1 MKTVK
6 DSLSS
11 GFEIEENLAS
21 GFEKLEKI
29 DVLDSVLADCESGG
43 AFIMAEKTKRRP
55 IAKYLVGIA
64 AALAIVA
71 CAALAIGI
79 SNRGLTAKPISSDG
93 DINATICLDVN
104 PSVEIAVDKSETV
117 VDVTA
122 DNEDGESIIN
132 GRDFKG
138 DSLSDT
144 VTTLVN
150 RMVDEDYI
158 SNLKNSV
165 LVSVESQN
173 GEFGKQLEKKMSDS
187 IYELLGSKNIEGA
200 VLSQTITQAD
210 DELVRLA
217 KMYKISVGKAL
228 MIKDII
234 EAAPYYTFED
244 LASRS
249 VNDLCLTRQTVGM
262 ENGRISIN
270 GKSKSHYITVEKA
283 VEAALEG
290 NARQDV
296 TDVNVMLEDWQG
308 GEAAVRYHVTY
319 TAADG
324 ELKSYYINPVNGEI
338 ISRDGG
344 AIAGAGGYPTVP
356 AEEAKQ
362 LAVNYICSL
371 DGVSE
376 DDIAVADCVI
386 TYDENGYPRQYVT
399 MNSLKDAKIAYYAY
413 VYDETVPSGIS
424 GNIYGEKQNFSGI
437 SENEALNILLE
448 KTGRDYAD
456 LTSTYEKHFGSVVY
470 YRFYFISDDWKLDWY
485 VNKQTGEV
493 IGGHEVMLT
502 KYGGDGT
509 PEEIKQYALDA
520 FSVDPDNL
528 FDFDLSQLEVISFE
542 KKILGEH
549 IVYFLTI
556 RDNTPGKE
564 LNTVFSQ
571 VDVVDEEE
579 PDLFRTDDELLE
591 AASKDLEIDKSEFEN
606 VEIED
611 EKSMDYT
618 HVRFTAGDTDYWY
631 AMERSYSV
639 GENFIAGK
647 TKKPHGEKDYPI
659 ISEETAIKN
668 ALAHVCAQSVD
679 DVESCEVSY
688 DDEKKQYTVSVIV
701 YSSKVHMNVF
711 WEFYVDGYTGIGRGG
726 SYDDKGDY
734 GPVTIEFLTEQEAAD
749 IVLSYIEERGYPK
762 SEMTVTVE
770 AEEVEDDGVPIIRY
784 HIKAVH
790 SVTEFE
796 SEIYADS
803 KNPSVINPHIN
814 HRLVK
819 ASKTG
824 KYISEEIA
832 KEIAV
837 CGQKDFYTV
846 VSCTLDE
853 SGELPVYKVVTYD
866 LTGANMA
873 TKVISAESG
882 MVLEIK

>member
-1 MKTVK
+1 MKTV
-6 DSLSS
+6 
-11 GFEIEENLAS
+11 EESLAS
-21 GFEKLEKI
+21 GFEKMEKI

-55 IAKYLVGIA
+55 SLRYLVGIA
-64 AALAIVA
+64 AALAVVV
-71 CAALAIGI
+71 CAAAAIGI
-79 SNRGLTAKPISSDG
+79 SNRGLTAKPISSKG

-122 DNEDGESIIN
+122 DNKDGESIIN
-132 GRDFKG
+132 GKDFKG

-144 VTTLVN
+144 VETLVN

-165 LVSVESQN
+165 LVSVASEN

-187 IYELLGSKNIEGA
+187 IFELLGSKNIEGA

-210 DELVRLA
+210 DELVSFA
-217 KMYKISVGKAL
+217 KMYNISIGRAL
-228 MIKDII
+228 MIMDIM
-234 EAAPYYTFED
+234 EAEPHYTFES
-244 LASRS
+244 LASLS
-249 VNDLCLTRQTVGM
+249 VNDLCLTRQTVEM
-262 ENGRISIN
+262 MNNRISIN

-290 NARQDV
+290 ESRQDV
-296 TDVNVMLEDWQG
+296 SDIKVMLEDWQG
-308 GEAAVRYHVTY
+308 GEAPVRYHVTY

-324 ELKSYYINPVNGEI
+324 ELKSYYINPVSGEI

-344 AIAGAGGYPTVP
+344 AIAGEGGYPTVT

-362 LAVNYICSL
+362 LAVNYICNL

-399 MNSLKDAKIAYYAY
+399 INSLKDAKTIYYAY
-413 VYDETVPSGIS
+413 VYDKTVPSGIP
-424 GNIYGEKQNFSGI
+424 GNIYGGKQSVSGL
-437 SENEALNILLE
+437 SENEALNIVLE

-456 LTSTYEKHFGSVVY
+456 LTSTYEKSFGSVVY

-528 FDFDLSQLEVISFE
+528 FDFDISQLEVISFE

-571 VDVVDEEE
+571 VDVVDEEMNE
-579 PDLFRTDDELLE
+579 QFRTDDELLE
-591 AASKDLEIDKSEFEN
+591 AASKDLGIDKSEFEN
-606 VEIED
+606 VTIED
-611 EKSMDYT
+611 EKNMRYT
-618 HVRFTAGDTDYWY
+618 HVRFTVGDTDYWY
-631 AMERSYSV
+631 VIDRSYYA
-639 GENFIAGK
+639 GNDIIEGK
-647 TKKPHGEKDYPI
+647 TKKSHSEKDYPI

-668 ALAHVCAQSVD
+668 ALAKIPVKSVD

-688 DDEKKQYTVSVIV
+688 DDDKKQYNVSVIV
-701 YSSKVHMNVF
+701 YSSKVHKNVF
-711 WEFYVDGYTGIGRGG
+711 WKFRIDGYVGIGRGHE
-726 SYDDKGDY
+726 YDDRGDY

-749 IVLSYIEERGYPK
+749 VVLSYLETRGYQRSNMK
-762 SEMTVTVE
+762 VSVE
-770 AEEVEDDGVPIIRY
+770 AEEVMQGKTPIICYHVTAIDGVT
-784 HIKAVH
+784 VFT
-790 SVTEFE
+790 SDV
-796 SEIYADS
+796 YADEHH
-803 KNPSVINPHIN
+803 PTQLGRHID
-814 HRLVK
+814 HELVK
-819 ASKTG
+819 KSKTG

-837 CGQKDFYTV
+837 AGMKDFYTV

-853 SGELPVYKVVTYD
+853 SGEIPIYEVVTT
-866 LTGANMA
+866 TGAERY
-873 TKVISAESG
+873 TKKISAESG
-882 MVLEIK
+882 LVIEQKYE

>member
-1 MKTVK
+1 MKTV
-6 DSLSS
+6 
-11 GFEIEENLAS
+11 EESLAS
-21 GFEKLEKI
+21 GFEKMEKI

-55 IAKYLVGIA
+55 SLRHLVGIA

-71 CAALAIGI
+71 CAAAAIGVG
-79 SNRGLTAKPISSDG
+79 NRGLTAKPISSDG

-122 DNEDGESIIN
+122 DNKDGESIIN
-132 GRDFKG
+132 GQNFKG

-144 VTTLVN
+144 VETLVN

-165 LVSVESQN
+165 LVSVASQN

-217 KMYKISVGKAL
+217 KMYNISIGKAL

-234 EAAPYYTFED
+234 EVAPYYTFED

-249 VNDLCLTRQTVGM
+249 VNDLCLTRQTSGM

-290 NARQDV
+290 ASRQDV
-296 TDVNVMLEDWQG
+296 SDVNVMLEDWQG

-319 TAADG
+319 IADG
-324 ELKSYYINPVNGEI
+324 ELKSYYINPVSGEI

-344 AIAGAGGYPTVP
+344 AISGAGGYPTVP

-362 LAVNYICSL
+362 LAVNYICNL

-399 MNSLKDAKIAYYAY
+399 MNSLKDAQITYYAY
-413 VYDETVPSGIS
+413 IYDKTVPSGIP
-424 GNIYGEKQNFSGI
+424 GNIYGGKQSVSGL
-437 SENEALNILLE
+437 SENEALNIVLE

-456 LTSTYEKHFGSVVY
+456 LTSNDEERFGSVEY
-470 YRFYFISDDWKLDWY
+470 YWFYFISDDSSILWY

-493 IGGHEVMLT
+493 IGGKKIILT

-509 PEEIKQYALDA
+509 PEEIKQYALYVLS
-520 FSVDPDNL
+520 FDPDDV
-528 FDFDLSQLEVISFE
+528 FDFDMSKTEVISFE
-542 KKILGEH
+542 KKIYGSKH
-549 IVYFLTI
+549 GDNIVYFLTI

-564 LNTVFSQ
+564 ANTVFAQ
-571 VDVVDEEE
+571 VNIVDEEE
-579 PDLFRTDDELLE
+579 PEPPLLRTDDEVLE
-591 AASKDLEIDKSEFEN
+591 AASKDLGIDKSEFEN

-611 EKSMDYT
+611 EKKMGYT
-618 HVRFTAGDTDYWY
+618 HVRFTVGDTDYWY
-631 AMERSYSV
+631 VIDRSYYA
-639 GENFIAGK
+639 GDDIIDGK
-647 TKKPHGEKDYPI
+647 TKKSHGEKDYPI
-659 ISEETAIKN
+659 ITEETAIKN
-668 ALAHVCAQSVD
+668 ALAHIPAKSVD

-688 DDEKKQYTVSVIV
+688 DDDKKQYTVSVIF
-701 YSSKVHMNVF
+701 YSSKVHKNVF
-711 WEFYVDGYTGIGRGG
+711 WEFYIDGYVGIDRGRT
-726 SYDDKGDY
+726 YDDKGYY

-749 IVLSYIEERGYPK
+749 IVLDYIENRGYPR
-762 SEMTVTVE
+762 SEMKVTVE
-770 AEEVEDDGVPIIRY
+770 AEEVKEGKNTIILY
-784 HIKAVH
+784 HVKAVH
-790 SVTEFE
+790 GVTEFE
-796 SEIYADS
+796 SEVYADERL
-803 KNPSVINPHIN
+803 PSFIRSHIN
-814 HRLVK
+814 YELVK
-819 ASKTG
+819 DSKTG
-824 KYISEEIA
+824 KYISEDIA
-832 KEIAV
+832 KEIAIH
-837 CGQKDFYTV
+837 GRKDFYIV

-853 SGELPVYKVVTYD
+853 SGELPIYEVVTT
-866 LTGANMA
+866 TGAERYI
-873 TKVISAESG
+873 KKISAESG
-882 MVLEIK
+882 LVIEEKYE

>member
-1 MKTVK
+1 MKTVEE
-6 DSLSS
+6 SL
-11 GFEIEENLAS
+11 AT
-21 GFEKLEKI
+21 GFEKMEKI

-55 IAKYLVGIA
+55 SLRYLVGIA
-64 AALAIVA
+64 AVLAIVA
-71 CAALAIGI
+71 CAAAAIGI
-79 SNRGLTAKPISSDG
+79 GNRGLITKSISSDG

-122 DNEDGESIIN
+122 DNKDGDSIIN
-132 GRDFKG
+132 GQDFKG

-144 VTTLVN
+144 VETLVN

-165 LVSVESQN
+165 LVSVASQN

-217 KMYKISVGKAL
+217 KMYNISIGKAL

-234 EAAPYYTFED
+234 DAETHYTFES

-249 VNDLCLTRQTVGM
+249 VNDLCLTRETSGM

-290 NARQDV
+290 TARQDV
-296 TDVNVMLEDWQG
+296 SDVNVMLEDWQG

-319 TAADG
+319 TADG
-324 ELKSYYINPVNGEI
+324 ELKSYYINPVSGEI

-344 AIAGAGGYPTVP
+344 AISGAGGYPTVP

-362 LAVNYICSL
+362 LAVNYICNL

-399 MNSLKDAKIAYYAY
+399 MNSLKDAQITYYAY
-413 VYDETVPSGIS
+413 IYDKTVPSGIP
-424 GNIYGEKQNFSGI
+424 GNIYGGKQSVSGL
-437 SENEALNILLE
+437 SENEALNIVLE

-456 LTSTYEKHFGSVVY
+456 CRGRFDLHFGSTEY
-470 YRFYFISDDWKLDWY
+470 YRFYFVSDDWNLTWY
-485 VNKQTGEV
+485 VNKQTGKV
-493 IGGHEVMLT
+493 IGGHEFMLT
-502 KYGGDGT
+502 KYGGDGA

-520 FSVDPDNL
+520 FSDDPDDVL
-528 FDFDLSQLEVISFE
+528 CFDISKTEVISFE
-542 KKILGEH
+542 KKMHGEH
-549 IVYFLTI
+549 IIYFLTI

-564 LNTVFSQ
+564 ANTAFVQ
-571 VDVVDEEE
+571 MDVVDEELAE
-579 PDLFRTDDELLE
+579 QFRTDDELLS
-591 AASKDLEIDKSEFEN
+591 AASKDLGIDKSEFEN

-611 EKSMDYT
+611 EKKMDYT
-618 HVRFTAGDTDYWY
+618 HVRFTVGDTDYWY
-631 AMERSYSV
+631 VIDRSYY
-639 GENFIAGK
+639 AGK
-647 TKKPHGEKDYPI
+647 DIIEGKTQKSHSEKDYPI

-668 ALAHVCAQSVD
+668 ALAHIPAKSVD

-688 DDEKKQYTVSVIV
+688 DDDKKQYTVSVIF
-701 YSSKVHMNVF
+701 YSSKVHKNVF
-711 WEFYVDGYTGIGRGG
+711 WEFYIDGYVGIDRGRT
-726 SYDDKGDY
+726 YDDKGYY

-749 IVLSYIEERGYPK
+749 IVLDYIENRGYPR
-762 SEMTVTVE
+762 SEMKVTVE
-770 AEEVEDDGVPIIRY
+770 AEEVEDDGVPIILY
-784 HIKAVH
+784 HVKAVH
-790 SVTEFE
+790 SVTEFK

-803 KNPSVINPHIN
+803 KHPSFIRPRIS

-837 CGQKDFYTV
+837 HGSKDIYTV

-853 SGELPVYKVVTYD
+853 SGEIPVYEVVTTAGTERYI
-866 LTGANMA
+866 
-873 TKVISAESG
+873 KKISAESG
-882 MVLEIK
+882 LVIEEKYE

>member
-1 MKTVK
+1 MKTV
-6 DSLSS
+6 
-11 GFEIEENLAS
+11 EESLAS
-21 GFEKLEKI
+21 GFEKMEKI

-55 IAKYLVGIA
+55 SLRYLVGIA
-64 AALAIVA
+64 AALAVVV
-71 CAALAIGI
+71 CAAAAIGI
-79 SNRGLTAKPISSDG
+79 SNRGLTAKPISSKG

-122 DNEDGESIIN
+122 DNKDGESIIN
-132 GRDFKG
+132 GKDFKG

-144 VTTLVN
+144 VETLVN

-165 LVSVESQN
+165 LVSVASEN

-187 IYELLGSKNIEGA
+187 IFELLGSKNIEGA

-210 DELVRLA
+210 DELVSLA
-217 KMYKISVGKAL
+217 KMYNISIGKAL
-228 MIKDII
+228 MIMDIM
-234 EAAPYYTFED
+234 EAEPHYTFES
-244 LASRS
+244 LASLS
-249 VNDLCLTRQTVGM
+249 VNDLCLTRQTVEM
-262 ENGRISIN
+262 MNNRISIN

-290 NARQDV
+290 ESRQDV
-296 TDVNVMLEDWQG
+296 SDVNVMLEDWQG
-308 GEAAVRYHVTY
+308 GEAPVRYHVTY

-324 ELKSYYINPVNGEI
+324 ELKSYYINPVSGEI
-338 ISRDGG
+338 ISRDVG
-344 AIAGAGGYPTVP
+344 AISGAGGYPTVP

-362 LAVNYICSL
+362 LAVNYICNL

-399 MNSLKDAKIAYYAY
+399 INSLKDAKTIYYAY
-413 VYDETVPSGIS
+413 VYDKTVPSGIP
-424 GNIYGEKQNFSGI
+424 GNIYGGKQSVSGL
-437 SENEALNILLE
+437 SENEALNIVLE

-456 LTSTYEKHFGSVVY
+456 LTSTYEKSFGSVVY

-528 FDFDLSQLEVISFE
+528 FDFDISQLEVISFE

-571 VDVVDEEE
+571 VDVVDEEMNE
-579 PDLFRTDDELLE
+579 QFRTDDELLE
-591 AASKDLEIDKSEFEN
+591 AASKDLGIDKSEFEN
-606 VEIED
+606 VTIED
-611 EKSMDYT
+611 EKNMRYT
-618 HVRFTAGDTDYWY
+618 HVRFTVGDTDYWY
-631 AMERSYSV
+631 VIDRSYYA
-639 GENFIAGK
+639 GNDIIEGK
-647 TKKPHGEKDYPI
+647 TKKSHSEKDYPI

-668 ALAHVCAQSVD
+668 ALAKIPVKSVD

-688 DDEKKQYTVSVIV
+688 DDDKKQYNVSVIV
-701 YSSKVHMNVF
+701 YSSKVHKNVF
-711 WEFYVDGYTGIGRGG
+711 WKFRIDGYVGIGRGHE
-726 SYDDKGDY
+726 YDDRGDY

-749 IVLSYIEERGYPK
+749 VVLSYLETRGYQRSNMK
-762 SEMTVTVE
+762 VSVE
-770 AEEVEDDGVPIIRY
+770 AEEVMQGKTPIICYHVTAIDGVT
-784 HIKAVH
+784 VFT
-790 SVTEFE
+790 SDV
-796 SEIYADS
+796 YADEHH
-803 KNPSVINPHIN
+803 PTQLGRHID
-814 HRLVK
+814 HELVK
-819 ASKTG
+819 KSKTG

-837 CGQKDFYTV
+837 AGMKDFYTV

-853 SGELPVYKVVTYD
+853 SGEIPIYEVVTT
-866 LTGANMA
+866 TGAERY
-873 TKVISAESG
+873 TKKISAESG
-882 MVLEIK
+882 LVIEQKYE

>member
-1 MKTVK
+1 MKTV
-6 DSLSS
+6 
-11 GFEIEENLAS
+11 EESLAS
-21 GFEKLEKI
+21 GFEKMEKI

-55 IAKYLVGIA
+55 SLRYLVGIA

-71 CAALAIGI
+71 CAAAIGI
-79 SNRGLTAKPISSDG
+79 SNRGLTAKPISSKG

-122 DNEDGESIIN
+122 DNKDGESIIN
-132 GRDFKG
+132 GQNFKG

-144 VTTLVN
+144 VETLVN

-165 LVSVESQN
+165 LVSVASEN

-187 IYELLGSKNIEGA
+187 IFELLGSKNIEGA

-210 DELVRLA
+210 DELVSFA
-217 KMYKISVGKAL
+217 KMYNISIGRAL
-228 MIKDII
+228 MIMDIM
-234 EAAPYYTFED
+234 EAEPHYTFES
-244 LASRS
+244 LASLS
-249 VNDLCLTRQTVGM
+249 VNDLCLTRQTVEM
-262 ENGRISIN
+262 MNNRISIN

-290 NARQDV
+290 ESRQDV
-296 TDVNVMLEDWQG
+296 SDVNVMLEDWQG
-308 GEAAVRYHVTY
+308 GEAPVRYHVTY

-324 ELKSYYINPVNGEI
+324 ELKSYYINPVSGEI

-362 LAVNYICSL
+362 LAVNYICNL

-399 MNSLKDAKIAYYAY
+399 MNSLKDAKTTYYAY
-413 VYDETVPSGIS
+413 VYDKTVPSGIP
-424 GNIYGEKQNFSGI
+424 GNIYGGKQSVSGI

-493 IGGHEVMLT
+493 IGGQEVMLT

-509 PEEIKQYALDA
+509 PEEIKQYALDV

-528 FDFDLSQLEVISFE
+528 FDFDLSQTEVISFE
-542 KKILGEH
+542 KKVYGSKH
-549 IVYFLTI
+549 GDNIVYFLTI

-564 LNTVFSQ
+564 ANTVFSQ
-571 VDVVDEEE
+571 VNVVDEEL
-579 PDLFRTDDELLE
+579 PDLFRTDDELLSE
-591 AASKDLEIDKSEFEN
+591 VSKDLEIDKTKFEN
-606 VEIED
+606 VTIED
-611 EKSMDYT
+611 EKSRDYN
-618 HVRFTAGDTDYWY
+618 HVRFTVGDTDYWY
-631 AMERSYSV
+631 VMRRYYYV
-639 GENFIAGK
+639 GDNIIVGK
-647 TKKPHGEKDYPI
+647 TQKSHSEKEYPI

-668 ALAHVCAQSVD
+668 ALIQIPAKSVD

-688 DDEKKQYTVSVIV
+688 DDEKKLYTVSVIF
-701 YSSKVHMNVF
+701 YSSKVHKNVF
-711 WEFYVDGYTGIGRGG
+711 WEFYIDGYTGIDRGRI
-726 SYDDKGDY
+726 YDDKGDY
-734 GPVTIEFLTEQEAAD
+734 GPVTIKFLTEQEAAD
-749 IVLSYIEERGYPK
+749 VVLSYLETCGYQRSNMK
-762 SEMTVTVE
+762 VSVE
-770 AEEVEDDGVPIIRY
+770 AEEVEYDRVPIICY
-784 HIKAVH
+784 HVTAID
-790 SVTEFE
+790 SVTVFT
-796 SEIYADS
+796 SDVYADEHH
-803 KNPSVINPHIN
+803 PTQLGRHID
-814 HRLVK
+814 HELVK
-819 ASKTG
+819 KSKTG

-837 CGQKDFYTV
+837 AGMKDFYTV

-853 SGELPVYKVVTYD
+853 SGEIPIYEVVTTAV
-866 LTGANMA
+866 TGRYI
-873 TKVISAESG
+873 KKISAESG
-882 MVLEIK
+882 LVIEEKTE

>member
-1 MKTVK
+1 MKTV
-6 DSLSS
+6 
-11 GFEIEENLAS
+11 EESLAS
-21 GFEKLEKI
+21 GFEKMEKI

-55 IAKYLVGIA
+55 SLRYLVGIA
-64 AALAIVA
+64 AALAVVV
-71 CAALAIGI
+71 CAAAAIGI
-79 SNRGLTAKPISSDG
+79 SNRGLTAKPISSKG

-122 DNEDGESIIN
+122 DNKDGESIIN
-132 GRDFKG
+132 GKDFKG

-144 VTTLVN
+144 VETLVN

-165 LVSVESQN
+165 LVSVASEN

-187 IYELLGSKNIEGA
+187 IFELLGSKNIEGA

-210 DELVRLA
+210 DELVSFA
-217 KMYKISVGKAL
+217 KMYNISIGRAL
-228 MIKDII
+228 MIMDIM
-234 EAAPYYTFED
+234 EAEPHYTFES
-244 LASRS
+244 LASLS
-249 VNDLCLTRQTVGM
+249 VNDLCLTRQTVEM
-262 ENGRISIN
+262 MNNRISIN

-290 NARQDV
+290 ESRQDV
-296 TDVNVMLEDWQG
+296 SDVNVMLEDWQG
-308 GEAAVRYHVTY
+308 GEAPVRYHVTY

-324 ELKSYYINPVNGEI
+324 ELKSYYINPVSGEI

-344 AIAGAGGYPTVP
+344 AISGEGGYPTVT

-362 LAVNYICSL
+362 LAVNYICNL

-399 MNSLKDAKIAYYAY
+399 INSLKDAKTIYYAY
-413 VYDETVPSGIS
+413 VYDKTVPSGIP
-424 GNIYGEKQNFSGI
+424 GNIYGGKQSVSGL
-437 SENEALNILLE
+437 SENEALNIVLE

-456 LTSTYEKHFGSVVY
+456 LTSTYEKSFGSVVY

-528 FDFDLSQLEVISFE
+528 FDFDISQLEVISFE

-564 LNTVFSQ
+564 LNTVFSR
-571 VDVVDEEE
+571 VDVVDEEMNE
-579 PDLFRTDDELLE
+579 QFRTDDELLE
-591 AASKDLEIDKSEFEN
+591 AASKDLGIDKSEFEN
-606 VEIED
+606 VTIED
-611 EKSMDYT
+611 EKNMRYT
-618 HVRFTAGDTDYWY
+618 HVRFTVGDTDYWY
-631 AMERSYSV
+631 VIDRSYYA
-639 GENFIAGK
+639 GNDIIEGK
-647 TKKPHGEKDYPI
+647 TKKSHSEKDYPI

-668 ALAHVCAQSVD
+668 ALAKIPVKSVD

-688 DDEKKQYTVSVIV
+688 DDDKKQYNVSVIV
-701 YSSKVHMNVF
+701 YSSKVHKNVF
-711 WEFYVDGYTGIGRGG
+711 WKFRIDGYVGIGRGHE
-726 SYDDKGDY
+726 YDDRGDY

-749 IVLSYIEERGYPK
+749 VVLSYLETCGYQRSSMK
-762 SEMTVTVE
+762 VSVE
-770 AEEVEDDGVPIIRY
+770 AEEVMQGKTPIICYHVTAIDGVT
-784 HIKAVH
+784 VFT
-790 SVTEFE
+790 SDV
-796 SEIYADS
+796 YADEHH
-803 KNPSVINPHIN
+803 PTQLGRHID
-814 HRLVK
+814 HELVK
-819 ASKTG
+819 KSKTG

-837 CGQKDFYTV
+837 AGMKDFYTV

-853 SGELPVYKVVTYD
+853 SGEIPIYEVVTA
-866 LTGANMA
+866 TGAERY
-873 TKVISAESG
+873 TKKISAESG
-882 MVLEIK
+882 LVIEQKYE

>member
-1 MKTVK
+1 MKTV
-6 DSLSS
+6 
-11 GFEIEENLAS
+11 EESLAS
-21 GFEKLEKI
+21 GFEKMEKI

-43 AFIMAEKTKRRP
+43 AFIMAEKTKRRLS
-55 IAKYLVGIA
+55 AKYLVGIA

-104 PSVEIAVDKSETV
+104 PSIEIAVDKSETV
-117 VDVTA
+117 VNVTA
-122 DNEDGESIIN
+122 DNKDGESIIN
-132 GRDFKG
+132 GQDFKG

-144 VTTLVN
+144 VETLVN

-165 LVSVESQN
+165 LVSVASEN

-210 DELVRLA
+210 DELVSLA
-217 KMYKISVGKAL
+217 KMYNISIGKAL

-290 NARQDV
+290 TARKDV
-296 TDVNVMLEDWQG
+296 SDINVMLEDWQG
-308 GEAAVRYHVTY
+308 GEAPVRYHVTY

-324 ELKSYYINPVNGEI
+324 ELKSYYINPVSGEI
-338 ISRDGG
+338 ISRDVG

-362 LAVNYICSL
+362 LAVNYICNL

-399 MNSLKDAKIAYYAY
+399 INSLKDAKTIYYAY
-413 VYDETVPSGIS
+413 VYDKTVPSGIP
-424 GNIYGEKQNFSGI
+424 GNIYGGKQSVSGI

-448 KTGRDYAD
+448 KTGRDYDD

-493 IGGHEVMLT
+493 IGGQEVMLT

-509 PEEIKQYALDA
+509 PEEIKQYALDV

-528 FDFDLSQLEVISFE
+528 FDFDLSQTEVISFE
-542 KKILGEH
+542 KKVYGSKH
-549 IVYFLTI
+549 GDNIVYFLTI

-564 LNTVFSQ
+564 LNTVFAQ
-571 VDVVDEEE
+571 VNIVDEEE
-579 PDLFRTDDELLE
+579 PEPPLLRTDDEVLE
-591 AASKDLEIDKSEFEN
+591 AASKDLGIDKSEFEN

-611 EKSMDYT
+611 EKKMDYT
-618 HVRFTAGDTDYWY
+618 HVRFTVGDTDYWY
-631 AMERSYSV
+631 VIDRSYYA
-639 GENFIAGK
+639 GNDIIEGK
-647 TKKPHGEKDYPI
+647 TKKSHSEKDYPI

-668 ALAHVCAQSVD
+668 ALAHISAATSVD

-688 DDEKKQYTVSVIV
+688 DDEKKQYTVSVIF
-701 YSSKVHMNVF
+701 YSSKVHKNVF
-711 WEFYVDGYTGIGRGG
+711 WEFYIDGYVGIDRGRT
-726 SYDDKGDY
+726 YDDRGDY

-749 IVLSYIEERGYPK
+749 VVLSYLETCGYQRSNMK
-762 SEMTVTVE
+762 VSVE
-770 AEEVEDDGVPIIRY
+770 AEEVMQGKTPIICYHVTAIDGVT
-784 HIKAVH
+784 VFT
-790 SVTEFE
+790 SDV
-796 SEIYADS
+796 YADEHH
-803 KNPSVINPHIN
+803 PTQLGRHID
-814 HRLVK
+814 HELVK
-819 ASKTG
+819 KSKTG
-824 KYISEEIA
+824 KYISEDIA

-853 SGELPVYKVVTYD
+853 SGEIPIYEVVTTAVTERYI
-866 LTGANMA
+866 
-873 TKVISAESG
+873 KKISAESG
-882 MVLEIK
+882 LVIEDKYE

>member
-1 MKTVK
+1 MKTV
-6 DSLSS
+6 
-11 GFEIEENLAS
+11 EESLAS
-21 GFEKLEKI
+21 GFEKMEKI

-55 IAKYLVGIA
+55 SLRYLVGIA
-64 AALAIVA
+64 AALAVVV
-71 CAALAIGI
+71 CAAAAIGI
-79 SNRGLTAKPISSDG
+79 SNRGLTAKPISSKG

-122 DNEDGESIIN
+122 DNKDGESIIN
-132 GRDFKG
+132 GKDFKG

-144 VTTLVN
+144 VETLVN

-165 LVSVESQN
+165 LVSVASEN

-187 IYELLGSKNIEGA
+187 IFELLGSKNIEGA

-210 DELVRLA
+210 DELVSLA
-217 KMYKISVGKAL
+217 KMYNISIGKAL
-228 MIKDII
+228 MIMDIM
-234 EAAPYYTFED
+234 EAEPHYTFES
-244 LASRS
+244 LASLS
-249 VNDLCLTRQTVGM
+249 VNDLCLTRQTVEM
-262 ENGRISIN
+262 MNNRISIN

-290 NARQDV
+290 ESRQDV
-296 TDVNVMLEDWQG
+296 SDVNVMLEDWQG
-308 GEAAVRYHVTY
+308 GEAPVRYHVTY

-324 ELKSYYINPVNGEI
+324 ELKSYYINPVSGEI

-344 AIAGAGGYPTVP
+344 AISGEGGYPTVT

-362 LAVNYICSL
+362 LAVNYICNL

-399 MNSLKDAKIAYYAY
+399 INSLKDAKTIYYAY
-413 VYDETVPSGIS
+413 VYDKTVPSGIP
-424 GNIYGEKQNFSGI
+424 GNIYGGKQSVSGL
-437 SENEALNILLE
+437 SENEALNIVLE

-456 LTSTYEKHFGSVVY
+456 LTSTYEKSFGSVVY

-528 FDFDLSQLEVISFE
+528 FDFDISQLEVISFE

-571 VDVVDEEE
+571 VDVVDEEMNE
-579 PDLFRTDDELLE
+579 QFRTDDELLE
-591 AASKDLEIDKSEFEN
+591 AASKDLGIDKSEFEN
-606 VEIED
+606 VTIED
-611 EKSMDYT
+611 EKNMRYT
-618 HVRFTAGDTDYWY
+618 HVRFTVGDTDYWY
-631 AMERSYSV
+631 VIDRSYYA
-639 GENFIAGK
+639 GNDIIEGK
-647 TKKPHGEKDYPI
+647 TKKSHSEKDYPI

-668 ALAHVCAQSVD
+668 ALAKIPVKSVD

-688 DDEKKQYTVSVIV
+688 DDDKKQYNVSVIV
-701 YSSKVHMNVF
+701 YSSKVHKNVF
-711 WEFYVDGYTGIGRGG
+711 WKFRIDGYVGIGRGHE
-726 SYDDKGDY
+726 YDDRGDY

-749 IVLSYIEERGYPK
+749 VVLSYLETCGYQRSNMK
-762 SEMTVTVE
+762 VSVE
-770 AEEVEDDGVPIIRY
+770 AEEVMQGKTPIICYHVTAIDGVT
-784 HIKAVH
+784 VFT
-790 SVTEFE
+790 SDV
-796 SEIYADS
+796 YADEHH
-803 KNPSVINPHIN
+803 PTQLGRHID
-814 HRLVK
+814 HELVK
-819 ASKTG
+819 KSKTG

-837 CGQKDFYTV
+837 AGMKDFYTV

-853 SGELPVYKVVTYD
+853 SGEIPIYEVVT
-866 LTGANMA
+866 TIGAERY
-873 TKVISAESG
+873 TKKISAESG
-882 MVLEIK
+882 LVIEQKYE

>member
-1 MKTVK
+1 MKTV
-6 DSLSS
+6 
-11 GFEIEENLAS
+11 EESLAS
-21 GFEKLEKI
+21 GFEKMEKI

-55 IAKYLVGIA
+55 SLRYLVGIA
-64 AALAIVA
+64 AALAVVV
-71 CAALAIGI
+71 CAAAAIGI
-79 SNRGLTAKPISSDG
+79 SNRGLTAKPISSKG

-122 DNEDGESIIN
+122 DNKDGESIIN
-132 GRDFKG
+132 GQNFKG

-144 VTTLVN
+144 VETLVN

-165 LVSVESQN
+165 LVSVASEN

-187 IYELLGSKNIEGA
+187 IFELLGSKNIEGA

-210 DELVRLA
+210 DELVSFA
-217 KMYKISVGKAL
+217 KMYNISIGRAL
-228 MIKDII
+228 MIMDIM
-234 EAAPYYTFED
+234 EAEPHYTFES
-244 LASRS
+244 LASLS
-249 VNDLCLTRQTVGM
+249 VNDLCLTRQTVEM
-262 ENGRISIN
+262 MNNRISIN

-290 NARQDV
+290 ESRQDV
-296 TDVNVMLEDWQG
+296 SDVNVMLEDWQG
-308 GEAAVRYHVTY
+308 GEAPVRYHVTY

-324 ELKSYYINPVNGEI
+324 ELKSYYINPVSGEI

-344 AIAGAGGYPTVP
+344 AISGEGGYPTVT

-362 LAVNYICSL
+362 LAVNYICNL

-399 MNSLKDAKIAYYAY
+399 INSLKDAKTIYYAY
-413 VYDETVPSGIS
+413 VYDKTVPSGIP
-424 GNIYGEKQNFSGI
+424 GNIYGGKQSVSGL
-437 SENEALNILLE
+437 SENEALNIVLE

-456 LTSTYEKHFGSVVY
+456 LTSTYEKSFGSVVY

-528 FDFDLSQLEVISFE
+528 FDFDISQLEVISFE

-571 VDVVDEEE
+571 VDVVDEEMNE
-579 PDLFRTDDELLE
+579 QFRTDDELLE
-591 AASKDLEIDKSEFEN
+591 AASKDLGIDKSEFEN
-606 VEIED
+606 VTIED
-611 EKSMDYT
+611 EKNMRYT
-618 HVRFTAGDTDYWY
+618 HVRFTVGDTDYWY
-631 AMERSYSV
+631 VIDRSYYA
-639 GENFIAGK
+639 GNDIIEGK
-647 TKKPHGEKDYPI
+647 TKKSHSEKDYPI

-668 ALAHVCAQSVD
+668 ALAKIPVKSVD

-688 DDEKKQYTVSVIV
+688 DDDKKQYNVSVIV
-701 YSSKVHMNVF
+701 YSSKVHKNVF
-711 WEFYVDGYTGIGRGG
+711 WKFRIDGYVGIGRGHE
-726 SYDDKGDY
+726 YDDRGDY

-749 IVLSYIEERGYPK
+749 VVLSYLETCGYQRSNMK
-762 SEMTVTVE
+762 VSVE
-770 AEEVEDDGVPIIRY
+770 AEEVMQGKTPIICYHVTAIDGVT
-784 HIKAVH
+784 VFT
-790 SVTEFE
+790 SDV
-796 SEIYADS
+796 YADEHH
-803 KNPSVINPHIN
+803 PTQLGRHID
-814 HRLVK
+814 HELVK
-819 ASKTG
+819 KSKTG

-837 CGQKDFYTV
+837 AGMKDFYTV

-853 SGELPVYKVVTYD
+853 SGEIPIYEVVT
-866 LTGANMA
+866 TIGAERY
-873 TKVISAESG
+873 TKKISAESG
-882 MVLEIK
+882 LVIEQKYE